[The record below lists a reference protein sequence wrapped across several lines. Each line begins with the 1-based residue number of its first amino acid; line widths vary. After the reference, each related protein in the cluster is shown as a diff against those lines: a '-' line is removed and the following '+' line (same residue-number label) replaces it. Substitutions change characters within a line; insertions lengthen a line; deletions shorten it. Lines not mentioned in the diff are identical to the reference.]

1 MYNKNCCGQQQYINM
16 MPQMPVPEPQGSFTN
31 VMFPYPPLPMPGD
44 TDMGMPMQQSPMLP
58 TGFPTGGSPTPLTP
72 SIVPGVPASL
82 TPSEPPPETLESPLY
97 TPGFLRTMIGK
108 KMRVEFLMGT
118 GALIDRTGT
127 LAGVGVSYILL
138 QPLETDDILLC
149 DIYSIRFVTILL

>member
-1 MYNKNCCGQQQYINM
+1 MYNKNCFGQQQYINM

-31 VMFPYPPLPMPGD
+31 VMFPYCPMPMPGD

-118 GALIDRTGT
+118 GALIDRIGT
-127 LAGVGVSYILL
+127 LVGVGVSYILL